1 MANLTSAAMNKQ
13 TSQYANGSTVKTV
26 GIFGGGQLGRML
38 AQAALPLGLYCS
50 FYEAGT
56 DCPSAALGQVID
68 STRANALPDFIA
80 SADVFSL
87 EFENTPLAD
96 ADALTAHKALY
107 PPRQA
112 LAIAQNR
119 LSEKALFDELSI
131 PVAAY
136 SAIHT
141 LADLQQ
147 AAERQG
153 LPLVVKTATG
163 GYDGKGQFVIR
174 EAVQIE
180 QAWAELGQAAPLVAE
195 SFVQFER
202 EVSIIAVRGQDG
214 TVKTWPLAENHHHQ
228 GILSHSIVPA
238 PHSQDLQPIATD
250 YISRLLNHLN
260 YVGVLTLE
268 LFVTKQG
275 LLANEM
281 APRVHNSGHWSIEG
295 AVCSQFENH
304 MRAVAGLPLGS
315 TELVKPSVMVNIIGQ
330 YPNSADI
337 LALDGAHLHLY
348 GKTERAGRKLGHITL
363 MPVDSS
369 QLTHLCQQ
377 LAGLLPEPLALTVDM
392 TLPPQAKQ

>member
-1 MANLTSAAMNKQ
+1 MANDTQA
-13 TSQYANGSTVKTV
+13 STEQAITEQVSTI

-38 AQAALPLGLYCS
+38 AQAALPLGLHCS

-68 STRANALPDFIA
+68 STQPDSLMQFVR

-141 LADLQQ
+141 LVDLQQ
-147 AAERQG
+147 AAIRQG

-163 GYDGKGQFVIR
+163 GYDGKGQFVVR
-174 EAVQIE
+174 ETAQIE

-202 EVSIIAVRGQDG
+202 EVSIIAVRAQDG
-214 TVKTWPLAENHHHQ
+214 EVRTWPLAENHHHQ

-238 PHSQDLQPIATD
+238 PLSENLLPVAQD
-250 YISRLLNHLN
+250 YITRLLNHLN

-315 TELVKPSVMVNIIGQ
+315 TELIKPTVMVNIIGQ
-330 YPNSADI
+330 HPDRAEI
-337 LALDGAHLHLY
+337 LALNGVHLHLY
-348 GKTERAGRKLGHITL
+348 GKTERPGRKLGHITI
-363 MPVDSS
+363 MPADSS
-369 QLTHLCQQ
+369 QLPSIMQQ
-377 LAGLLPEPLALTVDM
+377 LAQCLPQPLAL
-392 TLPPQAKQ
+392 KQD

>member
-1 MANLTSAAMNKQ
+1 MANDTQASTEQAITKQ
-13 TSQYANGSTVKTV
+13 AITEQVSTI

-38 AQAALPLGLYCS
+38 AQAALPLGLHCS

-68 STRANALPDFIA
+68 STQPDSLMQFVR

-141 LADLQQ
+141 LADLQD
-147 AAERQG
+147 AAIHQG

-163 GYDGKGQFVIR
+163 GYDGKGQFVVR
-174 EAVQIE
+174 ETAQIE
-180 QAWAELGQAAPLVAE
+180 QAWVELGQAAPLVAE

-202 EVSIIAVRGQDG
+202 EVSIIAVRAQDG
-214 TVKTWPLAENHHHQ
+214 EVRTWPLAENHHHQ

-238 PHSQDLQPIATD
+238 PQSENLLPVAQD
-250 YISRLLNHLN
+250 YITRLLNHLN

-315 TELVKPSVMVNIIGQ
+315 TELIKPTVMVNIIGQ
-330 YPNSADI
+330 HPDRAEI
-337 LALDGAHLHLY
+337 LALNGVHLHLY
-348 GKTERAGRKLGHITL
+348 GKTERPGRKLGHITI
-363 MPVDSS
+363 MPADSS
-369 QLTHLCQQ
+369 QLPSIMQQ
-377 LAGLLPEPLALTVDM
+377 LAQRLPQPLAL
-392 TLPPQAKQ
+392 KQD

>member
-1 MANLTSAAMNKQ
+1 MVNDTQA
-13 TSQYANGSTVKTV
+13 STEQAITEQVSTI

-38 AQAALPLGLYCS
+38 AQAALPLGLHCS

-68 STRANALPDFIA
+68 STQPDSLMQFVR

-87 EFENTPLAD
+87 EFENTPLTD

-141 LADLQQ
+141 LVDLQQ
-147 AAERQG
+147 AAIRQG

-163 GYDGKGQFVIR
+163 GYDGKGQFVVR
-174 EAVQIE
+174 ETAQIE

-202 EVSIIAVRGQDG
+202 EVSIIAVRAQDG
-214 TVKTWPLAENHHHQ
+214 EVRTWPLAENHHHQ

-238 PHSQDLQPIATD
+238 PQSENLLPIAQD
-250 YISRLLNHLN
+250 YITRLLNHLN

-315 TELVKPSVMVNIIGQ
+315 TELIKPTVMVNIIGQ
-330 YPNSADI
+330 HPDRAEI
-337 LALDGAHLHLY
+337 LALNGVHLHLY
-348 GKTERAGRKLGHITL
+348 GKTERPGRKLGHITI
-363 MPVDSS
+363 MPADSS
-369 QLTHLCQQ
+369 QLPSIMQQ
-377 LAGLLPEPLALTVDM
+377 LAQRLPQPLAL
-392 TLPPQAKQ
+392 KQD

>member
-1 MANLTSAAMNKQ
+1 MANDTQASTEQAITKQ
-13 TSQYANGSTVKTV
+13 AITEQVSTI

-38 AQAALPLGLYCS
+38 AQAALPLGLHCS

-68 STRANALPDFIA
+68 STQPDSLMQFVR

-119 LSEKALFDELSI
+119 LSEKALFDELFI

-141 LADLQQ
+141 LVDLQQ
-147 AAERQG
+147 AAIRQG

-163 GYDGKGQFVIR
+163 GYDGKGQFVVR
-174 EAVQIE
+174 ETAQIE

-202 EVSIIAVRGQDG
+202 EVSIIAVRAQDG
-214 TVKTWPLAENHHHQ
+214 EVRTWPLAENHHHQ

-238 PHSQDLQPIATD
+238 PQSENLLPVAQD
-250 YISRLLNHLN
+250 YITRLLNHLN

-315 TELVKPSVMVNIIGQ
+315 TELIKPTVMVNIIGQ
-330 YPNSADI
+330 HPDRAEI
-337 LALDGAHLHLY
+337 LALNGVHLHLY
-348 GKTERAGRKLGHITL
+348 GKTERPGRKLGHITI
-363 MPVDSS
+363 MPADSS
-369 QLTHLCQQ
+369 QLPSMMQQ
-377 LAGLLPEPLALTVDM
+377 LAQRLPQPLAL
-392 TLPPQAKQ
+392 KQD

>member
-1 MANLTSAAMNKQ
+1 MANDTPASTEQAITKQ
-13 TSQYANGSTVKTV
+13 VSTI

-38 AQAALPLGLYCS
+38 AQAALPLGLHCS

-68 STRANALPDFIA
+68 STQPDSLMQFVR

-141 LADLQQ
+141 LVDLQQ
-147 AAERQG
+147 VAIRQG

-163 GYDGKGQFVIR
+163 GYDGKGQFVVR
-174 EAVQIE
+174 ETAQIE

-202 EVSIIAVRGQDG
+202 EVSIIAVRAQDG
-214 TVKTWPLAENHHHQ
+214 EVRTWPLAENHHHQ

-238 PHSQDLQPIATD
+238 PQSENLLPVAQD
-250 YISRLLNHLN
+250 YITRLLNHLN

-315 TELVKPSVMVNIIGQ
+315 TELIKPTVMVNIIGQ
-330 YPNSADI
+330 HPDRAEI
-337 LALDGAHLHLY
+337 LALNGVHLHLY
-348 GKTERAGRKLGHITL
+348 GKTERPGRKLGHITI
-363 MPVDSS
+363 MPADSS
-369 QLTHLCQQ
+369 QLPSIMQQ
-377 LAGLLPEPLALTVDM
+377 LAQRLPQPLAL
-392 TLPPQAKQ
+392 KQD

>member
-1 MANLTSAAMNKQ
+1 MANDTQASTEQAITKQ
-13 TSQYANGSTVKTV
+13 AITEQVSTI

-38 AQAALPLGLYCS
+38 AQAALPLGLHCS

-68 STRANALPDFIA
+68 STQPDSLMQFVR

-141 LADLQQ
+141 LVDLQQ
-147 AAERQG
+147 AAIRQG

-163 GYDGKGQFVIR
+163 GYDGKGQFVVR
-174 EAVQIE
+174 ETAQIE

-202 EVSIIAVRGQDG
+202 EVSIIAVRAQDG
-214 TVKTWPLAENHHHQ
+214 EVRTWPLAENHHHQ

-238 PHSQDLQPIATD
+238 PQSENLLPVAQD
-250 YISRLLNHLN
+250 YITRLLNHLN

-315 TELVKPSVMVNIIGQ
+315 TELIKPTVMVNIIGQ
-330 YPNSADI
+330 HPDRAEI
-337 LALDGAHLHLY
+337 LALNGVHLHLY
-348 GKTERAGRKLGHITL
+348 GKTERPGRKLGHITI
-363 MPVDSS
+363 MPADSS
-369 QLTHLCQQ
+369 QLPSIMQQ
-377 LAGLLPEPLALTVDM
+377 LAQRLPQPLAL
-392 TLPPQAKQ
+392 KQD

>member
-1 MANLTSAAMNKQ
+1 MANDTQASTEQAITKQ
-13 TSQYANGSTVKTV
+13 AITEQVSTI

-38 AQAALPLGLYCS
+38 AQAALPLGLHCS

-68 STRANALPDFIA
+68 STQPDSLMQFVR

-119 LSEKALFDELSI
+119 LSEKALFDELFI

-141 LADLQQ
+141 LVDLQQ
-147 AAERQG
+147 AAIRQG

-163 GYDGKGQFVIR
+163 GYDGKGQFVVR
-174 EAVQIE
+174 ETAQIE

-202 EVSIIAVRGQDG
+202 EVSIIAVRAQDG
-214 TVKTWPLAENHHHQ
+214 EVRTWPLAENHHHQ

-238 PHSQDLQPIATD
+238 PQSENLLPVAQD
-250 YISRLLNHLN
+250 YITRLLNHLN

-315 TELVKPSVMVNIIGQ
+315 TELIKPTVMVNIIGQ
-330 YPNSADI
+330 HPDRAEI
-337 LALDGAHLHLY
+337 LALNGVHLHLY
-348 GKTERAGRKLGHITL
+348 GKTERPGRKLGHITI
-363 MPVDSS
+363 MPADSS
-369 QLTHLCQQ
+369 QLPSIMQQ
-377 LAGLLPEPLALTVDM
+377 LAQCLPQPLAL
-392 TLPPQAKQ
+392 KQD

>member
-1 MANLTSAAMNKQ
+1 MASNETPKMNQQ
-13 TSQYANGSTVKTV
+13 TVNTV

-38 AQAALPLGLYCS
+38 AQAALPLGIHCT
-50 FYEAGT
+50 FYEAGS
-56 DCPSAALGQVID
+56 DCPSAALGRVID
-68 STRANALPDFIA
+68 NTKVNALQDFIA

-96 ADALTAHKALY
+96 ADALTNNQGQQKTLH

-112 LAIAQNR
+112 LAIAQHR
-119 LSEKALFDELSI
+119 LSEKALFDQLGI
-131 PVAAY
+131 PVAPY
-136 SAIHT
+136 SAVHSFE
-141 LADLQQ
+141 DLQR
-147 AAERQG
+147 AAEQQG

-174 EAVQIE
+174 ETAHIE
-180 QAWAELGQAAPLVAE
+180 QAWHELGKAVPLIAE
-195 SFVQFER
+195 SFVCFDR

-214 TVKTWPLAENHHHQ
+214 EVRTWPLAENHHHQ

-238 PHSQDLQPIATD
+238 PQSQDLQPIATD
-250 YISRLLNHLN
+250 YITRLLNHLN

-268 LFVTKQG
+268 LFVTEQG

-315 TELVKPSVMVNIIGQ
+315 TELVKPTVIINIIGQ
-330 YPNSADI
+330 HPQPADI
-337 LALDGAHLHLY
+337 LALDGAHLHMY
-348 GKTERAGRKLGHITL
+348 GKTERTGRKLGHITL
-363 MPVDSS
+363 MPVNSS
-369 QLTHLCQQ
+369 QLSVLCQQ
-377 LAGLLPEPLALTVDM
+377 LSKLLPEPLALKPDM
-392 TLPPQAKQ
+392 IIDLGDHT

>member
-1 MANLTSAAMNKQ
+1 MQ
-13 TSQYANGSTVKTV
+13 TDNTQVSTI

-38 AQAALPLGLYCS
+38 AQAALPLGLHCS

-68 STRANALPDFIA
+68 STQPDSLMQFVH

-119 LSEKALFDELSI
+119 LSEKALFDELAI

-136 SAIHT
+136 SAIHS

-147 AAERQG
+147 AAIRQG
-153 LPLVVKTATG
+153 LPLVLKTATG
-163 GYDGKGQFVIR
+163 GYDGKGQFVVR
-174 EAVQIE
+174 EAAQIE

-202 EVSIIAVRGQDG
+202 EVSIIAVRAQDG
-214 TVKTWPLAENHHHQ
+214 EVRTWPLAENHHHQ

-238 PHSQDLQPIATD
+238 PQSENLLPMAQD
-250 YISRLLNHLN
+250 YITRLLNHLN

-268 LFVTKQG
+268 LFVTAQG

-315 TELVKPSVMVNIIGQ
+315 TELIKPTVMVNIIGQ
-330 YPNSADI
+330 HPDRAEI
-337 LALDGAHLHLY
+337 LALNGAHLHLY
-348 GKTERAGRKLGHITL
+348 GKTERAGRKLGHITI
-363 MPVDSS
+363 MPADSS
-369 QLTHLCQQ
+369 QLPSIMQQ
-377 LAGLLPEPLALTVDM
+377 LAQRLPQPLAL
-392 TLPPQAKQ
+392 KQD

>member
-1 MANLTSAAMNKQ
+1 MANDTQA
-13 TSQYANGSTVKTV
+13 STEQAITEQVSTI

-38 AQAALPLGLYCS
+38 AQAALPLGLHCS

-68 STRANALPDFIA
+68 STQPDSLMQFVR

-141 LADLQQ
+141 LVDLQQ
-147 AAERQG
+147 AAIRQG

-163 GYDGKGQFVIR
+163 GYDGKGQFVVR
-174 EAVQIE
+174 ETAQIE

-202 EVSIIAVRGQDG
+202 EVSIIAVRAQDG
-214 TVKTWPLAENHHHQ
+214 EVRTWPLAENHHHQ

-238 PHSQDLQPIATD
+238 PQSENLLPVAQD
-250 YISRLLNHLN
+250 YITRLLNHLN

-315 TELVKPSVMVNIIGQ
+315 TELIKPTVMVNIIGQ
-330 YPNSADI
+330 HPDRAEI
-337 LALDGAHLHLY
+337 LALNGVHLHLY
-348 GKTERAGRKLGHITL
+348 GKTERPGRKLGHITI
-363 MPVDSS
+363 MPADSS
-369 QLTHLCQQ
+369 QLPSIMQQ
-377 LAGLLPEPLALTVDM
+377 LAQRLPQPLAL
-392 TLPPQAKQ
+392 KQD

>member
-1 MANLTSAAMNKQ
+1 MSSIQ
-13 TSQYANGSTVKTV
+13 SI

-38 AQAALPLGLYCS
+38 AQAALPLGLQCT
-50 FYEAGT
+50 FYESST

-68 STRANALPDFIA
+68 NTQPNALQTFMQ

-87 EFENTPLAD
+87 EFENTPLTD
-96 ADALTAHKALY
+96 ADVLTQSKTLY
-107 PPRQA
+107 PSRQA

-119 LSEKALFDELSI
+119 LSEKALFDELNI
-131 PVAAY
+131 PVAPY
-136 SAIHT
+136 SAIHS
-141 LADLQQ
+141 LQDLQK
-147 AAERQG
+147 AAAKQG

-163 GYDGKGQFVIR
+163 GYDGKGQFVVR
-174 EAVQIE
+174 EASHIE
-180 QAWAELGQAAPLVAE
+180 QAWAELGKAVPLIAE
-195 SFVQFER
+195 SFVQFSR

-214 TVKTWPLAENHHHQ
+214 EVRTWPLAENHHHQ

-238 PHSQDLQPIATD
+238 PNSSDLQPVATD

-268 LFVTKQG
+268 LFVTPQG

-315 TELVKPSVMVNIIGQ
+315 TELVKPTVMVNIIGKH
-330 YPNSADI
+330 PDKADI
-337 LALDGAHLHLY
+337 LALNGAHLHLY
-348 GKTERAGRKLGHITL
+348 GKSERTGRKLGHITL

-369 QLTHLCQQ
+369 QLTQLCQQ
-377 LAGLLPEPLALTVDM
+377 LAQLLPEPLALTAHTTICVE
-392 TLPPQAKQ
+392 

>member
-1 MANLTSAAMNKQ
+1 MANDTQA
-13 TSQYANGSTVKTV
+13 STEQAITEQVSTI

-38 AQAALPLGLYCS
+38 AQAALPLGLHCS

-68 STRANALPDFIA
+68 STQPDSLMQFVR

-136 SAIHT
+136 SAIYT
-141 LADLQQ
+141 LVDLQQ
-147 AAERQG
+147 AAIRQG

-163 GYDGKGQFVIR
+163 GYDGKGQFVVR
-174 EAVQIE
+174 ETAQIE

-202 EVSIIAVRGQDG
+202 EVSIIAVRAQDG
-214 TVKTWPLAENHHHQ
+214 EVRTWPVAENHHHQ

-238 PHSQDLQPIATD
+238 PQSENLLPVAQD
-250 YISRLLNHLN
+250 YITRLLNHLN

-315 TELVKPSVMVNIIGQ
+315 TELIKPTVMVNIIGQ
-330 YPNSADI
+330 HPDRAEI
-337 LALDGAHLHLY
+337 LALNGVHLHLY
-348 GKTERAGRKLGHITL
+348 GKTERPGRKLGHITI
-363 MPVDSS
+363 MPADSS
-369 QLTHLCQQ
+369 QLPSIMQQ
-377 LAGLLPEPLALTVDM
+377 LAQRLPQPLAL
-392 TLPPQAKQ
+392 KQD

>member
-1 MANLTSAAMNKQ
+1 MANDTQASTEQAITKQ
-13 TSQYANGSTVKTV
+13 AITEQVSTI

-38 AQAALPLGLYCS
+38 AQAALPLGLHCS

-68 STRANALPDFIA
+68 STQPDSLMQFVR

-141 LADLQQ
+141 LVDLQQ
-147 AAERQG
+147 AAIRQG

-163 GYDGKGQFVIR
+163 GYDGKGQFVVR
-174 EAVQIE
+174 ETAQIE

-202 EVSIIAVRGQDG
+202 EVSIIAVRAQDG
-214 TVKTWPLAENHHHQ
+214 EVRTWPLAENHHHQ

-238 PHSQDLQPIATD
+238 PQSENLLPVAQD
-250 YISRLLNHLN
+250 YITRLLNHLN

-315 TELVKPSVMVNIIGQ
+315 TELIKPTVMVNIIGQ
-330 YPNSADI
+330 HPDRAEI
-337 LALDGAHLHLY
+337 LALNGVHLHLY
-348 GKTERAGRKLGHITL
+348 GKTERPGRKLGHITI
-363 MPVDSS
+363 MPADSS
-369 QLTHLCQQ
+369 QLPSIMQQ
-377 LAGLLPEPLALTVDM
+377 LAQRLPQPLAL
-392 TLPPQAKQ
+392 K